1 MTERAGWWP
10 GQECW
15 QWLAVVPIW
24 LKFRAGKEWRR
35 RSGSFWYVAPLA
47 VLGSTLV
54 FIAAVSLT
62 RYISLGSILAAA
74 SIPLWAII
82 QHLTIARLADPAATM
97 SALGAVAVL
106 VVAKH
111 HENIGRLLAG
121 TESRFSSG
129 PKEQRR

>member
-1 MTERAGWWP
+1 VATALGVF
-10 GQECW
+10 
-15 QWLAVVPIW
+15 LVI
-24 LKFRAGKEWRR
+24 
-35 RSGSFWYVAPLA
+35 APLA

-74 SIPLWAII
+74 SIPIWAII
-82 QHLTIARLADPAATM
+82 QHLTIARLADPAATL